1 MTPAFGLPI
10 LLDPRLNNVT
20 SKFGLSVHDRET
32 YVRQIHALHYEWYL
46 RARAA
51 KIQKVHAQHA
61 ANVTL
66 AEAAREAV
74 ANNKVRAC
82 FFSTFLNVYVT
93 VAVFVVASGPS
104 VTHK

>member
-20 SKFGLSVHDRET
+20 SKFGLSANDRET
-32 YVRQIHALHYEWYL
+32 YLRQIHALHYEWYM

-51 KIQKVHAQHA
+51 KIQKLHAQHA

-66 AEAAREAV
+66 AEAARLAV
-74 ANNKVRAC
+74 ANKKVRQC
-82 FFSTFLNVYVT
+82 FFGIFST
-93 VAVFVVASGPS
+93 VFC
-104 VTHK
+104 

>member
-20 SKFGLSVHDRET
+20 SKFGLSANNRDT
-32 YVRQIHALHYEWYL
+32 YLRVIHALHYEWYL

-51 KIQKVHAQHA
+51 KIKKLRAQHA

-74 ANNKVRAC
+74 ANNKVRPC
-82 FFSTFLNVYVT
+82 FFSTLLNVYVT
-93 VAVFVVASGPS
+93 VAVLL
-104 VTHK
+104 